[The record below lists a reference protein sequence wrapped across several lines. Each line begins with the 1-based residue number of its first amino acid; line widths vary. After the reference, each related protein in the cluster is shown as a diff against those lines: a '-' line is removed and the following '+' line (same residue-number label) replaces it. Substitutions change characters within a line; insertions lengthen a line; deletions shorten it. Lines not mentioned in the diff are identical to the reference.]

1 MAGPCFFFA
10 ISVNTRRAGG
20 CEWKEDL
27 SIEPRS
33 FDLIRQLI
41 NLLSAS
47 ILSRQICTALHSS
60 LPLIEVHFNRNE
72 FKKKEEE
79 EEGEEG
85 ISKRAFL
92 RVCKNSLF
100 EDLGII

>member
-1 MAGPCFFFA
+1 MAEPGPCFFLQSRL
-10 ISVNTRRAGG
+10 ILDDWGR
-20 CEWKEDL
+20 EWKEDL

-72 FKKKEEE
+72 FKKKKKEEE
-79 EEGEEG
+79 ANTYFHECAR
-85 ISKRAFL
+85 IVFL
-92 RVCKNSLF
+92 K
-100 EDLGII
+100 I

>member
-1 MAGPCFFFA
+1 MAEPGPCFFLQSRL
-10 ISVNTRRAGG
+10 ILDDWGR
-20 CEWKEDL
+20 EWKEDL

-72 FKKKEEE
+72 FKKK
-79 EEGEEG
+79 
-85 ISKRAFL
+85 KRRRSEHVFSQM
-92 RVCKNSLF
+92 CKNSLF